1 VSAAAHRRSAMLKV
15 FSRKGKDKSVKL
27 PDVDEDGPAATPKST
42 VPDPME
48 QGAAKQ
54 AQLEAAARSGSSRA
68 FAKYGAAKMTAQE
81 QPEEITK
88 LGSVKMGTH
97 LEKLARGESM
107 HGRKKAESMAGAAP
121 PPEDMPP
128 PPASDAPL
136 IPNLG
141 IKASLS
147 MGADFMAD
155 KLAALGASLSGRLS
169 TQSVEND
176 DEWDE
181 SSHKPEAAPHSTA
194 VLPGSG

>member
-1 VSAAAHRRSAMLKV
+1 MLKV

-88 LGSVKMGTH
+88 LGSCAH
-97 LEKLARGESM
+97 ARTRCGSLLLR
-107 HGRKKAESMAGAAP
+107 GRCGCV
-121 PPEDMPP
+121 
-128 PPASDAPL
+128 
-136 IPNLG
+136 
-141 IKASLS
+141 
-147 MGADFMAD
+147 
-155 KLAALGASLSGRLS
+155 GRCRR
-169 TQSVEND
+169 V
-176 DEWDE
+176 
-181 SSHKPEAAPHSTA
+181 
-194 VLPGSG
+194 